1 MKKTLRTVVCIILVI
16 SVLGIPAA
24 LAAEESNHYINA
36 YSAATSAKGNGLIRV
51 DFGVHGTGILDDLG
65 ASKIRIYENGS
76 YVTTFLCSNPLYSA
90 SMMGHNTWVFYGGV
104 NYYGTA
110 GNTYY
115 AEVTFYGGD
124 GSGSDTEVY
133 QTASVVAT

>member
-1 MKKTLRTVVCIILVI
+1 MKKTLRTVICIILVI
-16 SVLGIPAA
+16 SALSIPMA
-24 LAAEESNHYINA
+24 LAAMESNLYIDS

-51 DFGVHGTGILDDLG
+51 DFGAHGTGLLDDLG

-76 YVTTFLCSNPLYSA
+76 LVKTYLSSNPLYSA
-90 SMMGHNTWVFYGGV
+90 SMMGHNTWIFYGGV
-104 NYYGTA
+104 NYQGTA

-115 AEVTFYGGD
+115 AEVTIYGGD

-133 QTASVVAT
+133 QTASVGAT